1 MKITLEFDDA
11 PGFIRH
17 VEHAVNGV
25 FRRHSPETGVL
36 VKINNWFGSNWLGF
50 SGKALGAL
58 GVWNKPHNQPADNI
72 RIPPFVPT
80 RVVSQ
85 RRFAAP
91 TYEEVVSGKP
101 IHIRVP
107 SNLALLRKA
116 ATAEPRTALLWY
128 SGNSRTAGRGAIMAY
143 VPIGNSYW
151 PWYAALETG
160 DPWRV
165 TETRDTK
172 REDLSKLVEE
182 GSECGFRPTM
192 PTTNNS

>member
-1 MKITLEFDDA
+1 MKITLQFDDA
-11 PGFIRH
+11 TDFIRH
-17 VEHAVNGV
+17 VEHAVNGI

-36 VKINNWFGSNWLGF
+36 VKINDYFGSNWLGF
-50 SGKALGAL
+50 SGKALGAR
-58 GVWNKPHNQPADNI
+58 GVWYKPHNQPADNI
-72 RIPPFVPT
+72 RIPPFVPR

-91 TYEEVVSGKP
+91 TYEEVASGKP

-116 ATAEPRTALLWY
+116 ATEPRTALVWY
-128 SGNSRTAGRGAIMAY
+128 SGNSRTAGRDAIMAY

-160 DPWRV
+160 DAWRI
-165 TETRDTK
+165 TETRDIK
-172 REDLSKLVEE
+172 REDLSELVEE